1 MEKSLKPDERYE
13 VYFLVNYQIA
23 LGISVLTLGAGILG
37 IVLSLYQLIFWTSVT
52 PSTVIG
58 TVLAFCFGSLLLL
71 ETKNSLLII
80 SPEGIEYRRAMY
92 TIFAEWKEVKKI
104 ELRIRRR
111 PEYVLILQK
120 SKLEANRVNRFLLS
134 LTHSNVIIPVNMF
147 ANNWHRKSIGKS
159 IQHYAPQITLPS

>member
-13 VYFLVNYQIA
+13 IYFLANYKIS
-23 LGISVLTLGAGILG
+23 LGISLLTLGAGILG
-37 IVLSLYQLIFWTSVT
+37 TVSSLYQLIFRTGVT
-52 PSTVIG
+52 ATTVIG
-58 TVLAFCFGSLLLL
+58 TVIAFCFGSLLLL

-80 SPEGIEYRRAMY
+80 SPEGIEYRRAVY

-120 SKLEANRVNRFLLS
+120 SKLEAHRVNRFLLR
-134 LTHSNVIIPVNMF
+134 LTHSDVIIPVNMF

-159 IQHYAPQITLPS
+159 IQHYAPQVNLSS